1 MKNRYLIFSLYFL
14 MFFAYHGLMNVMIAG
29 AGRSSGLSWLATLL
43 LAAFCTSIISTTF
56 VLDFKNIWKNKNES

>member
-1 MKNRYLIFSLYFL
+1 